1 MSGETRDSGG
11 VRFDFTGWVG
21 NSLIGFLSKSLV
33 FCEGKSDS
41 FGKKSESLLSL
52 FCHERPEQFAHGCS
66 VVESNLSDSLTV
78 ALL

>member
-52 FCHERPEQFAHGCS
+52 FCHERRERIA
-66 VVESNLSDSLTV
+66 LSRSFVKSDVSK
-78 ALL
+78 

>member
-41 FGKKSESLLSL
+41 FEKKSESRNYYSRLEVILKIQKK
-52 FCHERPEQFAHGCS
+52 FCPSRSRCQDVKFKS
-66 VVESNLSDSLTV
+66 R
-78 ALL
+78 